1 MSSIRI
7 DVHHHVVTPAYV
19 EELAKVGVFEAGGG
33 PFPNWKP
40 EDSLVVMDRNTI
52 NTALLSVSSPG
63 LSFGD
68 DGKARDMARVLNEF
82 SAQTVTRWPERFGFF
97 AVLPLPNVENAL
109 AEISYALDTLHADGI
124 GLLSNT
130 AGIYLGDPRFDP
142 IFAEL
147 DRHAAVVF
155 MHPTVFTGSEI
166 PSAKNAGSPIPTMPG
181 FMLEFIF
188 DTTRAVTNL
197 VMSGTIKKYPHIR
210 FIISHAGGTVPF
222 VAHKIAIGGMI
233 AQMQRRGME
242 VSTDPKNSKLSPEE
256 MQSFANAQQE
266 DAFNQLRSLY
276 YDTALTANANV
287 FSSLQQLVP
296 ASHIL
301 LGTDYPFAPASE
313 PTSTLQGINA
323 YSGFSEQD
331 RQDIEGN
338 NALQLFPRLQN
349 LR

>member
-1 MSSIRI
+1 MSSTRI
-7 DVHHHVVTPAYV
+7 DVHHHILTSEYI
-19 EELAKVGVFEAGGG
+19 EELAKVGVVEAGGV
-33 PFPNWKP
+33 PFPKWKP
-40 EDSLVVMDRNTI
+40 EDSLAIMDRNDI
-52 NTALLSVSSPG
+52 HTALLSVSSPG
-63 LSFGD
+63 LCFGD
-68 DGKARDMARVLNEF
+68 DGKARDMARALNEF
-82 SAQTVTRWPERFGFF
+82 AAQTVTRWPERFGFV
-97 AVLPLPNVENAL
+97 ATLPLPNVENAL

-147 DRHAAVVF
+147 NRRAAVIF
-155 MHPTVFTGSEI
+155 IHPTVFTGSEI

-188 DTTRAVTNL
+188 DTTRAVANL

-210 FIISHAGGTVPF
+210 IILSHAGGTVPF
-222 VAHKIAIGGMI
+222 VAHKIAIGAMI
-233 AQMQRRGME
+233 AQMQNRGMQA
-242 VSTDPKNSKLSPEE
+242 STDMKNSKLSPEE
-256 MQSFANAQQE
+256 MQSFASAQQE
-266 DAFNQLRSLY
+266 DAFKQLRSLY

-313 PTSTLQGINA
+313 SASTLQGINT
-323 YSGFSEQD
+323 YSGFSEPD
-331 RQDIEGN
+331 RQDIMGN